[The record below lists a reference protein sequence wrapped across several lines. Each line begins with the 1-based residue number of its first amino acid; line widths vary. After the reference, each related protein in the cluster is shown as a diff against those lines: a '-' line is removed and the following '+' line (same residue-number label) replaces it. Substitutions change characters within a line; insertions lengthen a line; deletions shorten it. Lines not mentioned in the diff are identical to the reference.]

1 MENTC
6 PHTASTDY
14 RWSERGPFPE
24 QQVHLTIHES
34 QIVSG
39 PTTEERSG
47 RGSHLPLF
55 SGQVRHLC
63 SKEQTASRNY
73 TSAKN
78 KQEPRSVDGS
88 AGPTRRASTCQPAK
102 LSGSGRGL
110 CSQHHLE
117 HASLG
122 GPSTEPPS
130 CWAPSPAPPREVT
143 ASENPSGTRGIGHA
157 QAGLTAM
164 SSLCHLLESNDFQ
177 GLLLFLCPKTAT
189 VTGDC
194 VALHQVTHRPASNP
208 RRHTQAD
215 ANPVPR

>member
-55 SGQVRHLC
+55 SGQVRHVC
-63 SKEQTASRNY
+63 SKEQTASRSY

-78 KQEPRSVDGS
+78 RREPRSVDGS
-88 AGPTRRASTCQPAK
+88 AGPARRASTCQPAK

-117 HASLG
+117 HAGLG
-122 GPSTEPPS
+122 GPQHRAPFLLGSQPCPPEGS
-130 CWAPSPAPPREVT
+130 HSFRESVWDQGRRPRPGWPHCHVKSLSPPGEERFPGFT
-143 ASENPSGTRGIGHA
+143 SF
-157 QAGLTAM
+157 
-164 SSLCHLLESNDFQ
+164 SLS
-177 GLLLFLCPKTAT
+177 
-189 VTGDC
+189 
-194 VALHQVTHRPASNP
+194 
-208 RRHTQAD
+208 
-215 ANPVPR
+215 